1 MPQIERKLTSSEIR
15 CIATELMRT
24 VDNVPIFYM
33 VEILEQVMEMRHRQG
48 ETEDVDFMLETSE
61 EEESEEEENISSSEE
76 EEDQ

>member
-33 VEILEQVMEMRHRQG
+33 VEILEQVMEMRHRKKKK
-48 ETEDVDFMLETSE
+48 
-61 EEESEEEENISSSEE
+61 I
-76 EEDQ
+76 

>member
-1 MPQIERKLTSSEIR
+1 MPETERQLTSSEIR

-48 ETEDVDFMLETSE
+48 RTEDVDYMVETSE
-61 EEESEEEENISSSEE
+61 EEQEEEEENKTSSEE
-76 EEDQ
+76 ED